1 VRCNLF
7 HGQKSGAGNE
17 DRAIVVAA
25 VGVLIPIATSV
36 LALH

>member
-25 VGVLIPIATSV
+25 AGVLIPIAKSV